1 MVFFITLISVTYLL
15 YILLPLFATI
25 IEKIRELRYGK
36 RKKVKEVDPKIQK
49 EIDFLYK
56 KIAEVAMN
64 TAKLH

>member
-1 MVFFITLISVTYLL
+1 M
-15 YILLPLFATI
+15 LPLFATI